1 MKLVARNFTNISILI
16 LYYTYLYCFYFE
28 NAMENY
34 VRQNYLRVNFVLIF
48 SISHPLL
55 EHGGKR
61 TENIKN
67 I

>member
-1 MKLVARNFTNISILI
+1 MK
-16 LYYTYLYCFYFE
+16 
-28 NAMENY
+28 NY